1 MYREIDM
8 QKNKTHKSDMIS
20 WKRED
25 KGGPENEILY
35 VYPQPG
41 DDIKKKKYFIV
52 KDYEKVLFYN
62 KAELVDILGGG
73 VYELNKK
80 DKMKGLELVWVD
92 TSFTKIQW
100 GIAQTEGIPTKDGV
114 FIGLHGDL
122 NLRITVPKIF
132 YNDVVAGRK
141 VWIVEDLK
149 NWIKSL
155 MHTSLRDIF
164 KNYNAKEVLLEDRER
179 VINQIT
185 SKMTEEL
192 LRYGLELESFNI
204 LGIKAPK
211 STEKLFGVE
220 RAKAKIEDE
229 REILKSKEQLEK
241 EKRDIEALKKDFERK
256 QKILEAQTELEATKY
271 TTQTQKMK
279 GETDASILEKI
290 EKAKVAGDSKII
302 SVTGDK
308 TVKIVEA
315 EAVKV
320 KGEKE
325 EKQFIKQNIADLKA
339 KLNQLD
345 DMLAGDKISK
355 DIYEVRVKR
364 IEKELD
370 ELNRRLSE

>member
-1 MYREIDM
+1 MYREIDV
-8 QKNKTHKSDMIS
+8 QKYKLHKSDMIS

-25 KGGPENEILY
+25 NGGALNEILY

-41 DDIKKKKYFIV
+41 DNIKKKKYFIV

-62 KAELVDILGGG
+62 KAELVDILSGG

-92 TSFTKIQW
+92 TSFIKIQW

-114 FIGLHGDL
+114 LIGLHGDL
-122 NLRITVPKIF
+122 NLRITIPKTF

-155 MHTSLRDIF
+155 MHTSLRDLF

-179 VINQIT
+179 IINHIT

-204 LGIKAPK
+204 LGIKAPE
-211 STEKLFGVE
+211 SMNKLFGVE
-220 RAKAKIEDE
+220 RERAKIEDE
-229 REILKSKEQLEK
+229 REILKAKEQLEE
-241 EKRDIEALKKDFERK
+241 EKRAFEASKKEFELK
-256 QKILEAQTELEATKY
+256 QKILEAQSELEATKY
-271 TTQTQKMK
+271 TTQTEKMK
-279 GETDASILEKI
+279 GETKATILEKT
-290 EKAKVAGDSKII
+290 EEAKVAGDTKIL
-302 SVTGDK
+302 
-308 TVKIVEA
+308 EA
-315 EAVKV
+315 ESVKLRSEQ
-320 KGEKE
+320 EKRQIIRE
-325 EKQFIKQNIADLKA
+325 DIADLKS

-345 DMLAGDKISK
+345 DMLASDKISK
-355 DIYEVRVKR
+355 DIYEIRVKR

-370 ELNRRLSE
+370 DLNRRLRE